1 MADSKIS
8 ALTAIT
14 GANVADNDLFP
25 TVDVSDTTMAATGT
39 TKIITAAELGKAVG
53 ANGRLNLG
61 PYTSTTPSAPTTGV
75 TLFSRFKA
83 GRNLP
88 AFIGPS
94 GLESSLQPHFAANCV
109 SFVRPS
115 GNGTVIAS
123 QGIVVTATGTATAAN
138 WANTSFL
145 ASLKRISYVSAAT
158 AGSSGGMREAVLK
171 YWRGNAAGLGGFDI
185 RFRFGFATI
194 STTRRWFVGLVGVTT
209 ALASAEPSTNAN
221 ILGVG
226 QDTADTTVQF
236 MHKNSTAG
244 TAVKSVGS
252 TSLSS
257 PAVNEVWDV
266 RIFAAPNAS
275 SVTMSVEK
283 LNGGSYSEYTT
294 GVSTDIPANTQGLAL
309 QLWANN
315 GTTAAII
322 DPHLVSLYAETDY

>member
-1 MADSKIS
+1 MADSKIT
-8 ALTAIT
+8 ALTALT
-14 GANVADNDLFP
+14 GANVADNDVVPL
-25 TVDVSDTTMAATGT
+25 VDVSDTTMAATGT
-39 TKIITAAELGKAVG
+39 TKQITAAELGKAVG
-53 ANGRLNLG
+53 ANGRLNLA
-61 PYTSTTPSAPTTGV
+61 PFTSTTPSAPSTGV
-75 TLFSRFKA
+75 QMFSRFKA

-115 GNGTVIAS
+115 GNGTVLAS

-145 ASLKRISYVSAAT
+145 ASLKRISYISAAT
-158 AGSSGGMREAVLK
+158 AGANGGMREAVLK

-236 MHKNSTAG
+236 MHKNGTAG
-244 TAVKSVGS
+244 TAIKSNS
-252 TSLSS
+252 TLAS
-257 PAVNEVWDV
+257 PAANEVWDV
-266 RIFAAPNAS
+266 RLFAAPNAS

-283 LNGGSYSEYTT
+283 LNGGSYAEYTT

-315 GTTAAII
+315 GTTAAVI